1 MTQQEIRS
9 SFDQKV
15 RKGLFRPVSRYITNM
30 ADREDRLQEA
40 ICMTFEM
47 AARYAERGQVLNDAI
62 LVHSCRLR
70 AVDLGRRF
78 VRDDAQPAR
87 DVLHPMNYA
96 KGKVEVYRLDGM
108 LDDAGDFVA
117 QDEVEALVP
126 GLATALQVNPQRDI
140 ISAVDLEA
148 WMASLPE
155 ADQDLLAMRQAG
167 STLADIAE
175 HLDVSISKV
184 FSRMKTL
191 GLQLADRAGLPVAGT
206 TPSVA

>member
-47 AARYAERGQVLNDAI
+47 AARYAERGRVLNDAI

-70 AVDLGRRF
+70 AVDLKRRF
-78 VRDDAQPAR
+78 VHDDAQPAR
-87 DVLHPMNYA
+87 DVLHPMNYSQ
-96 KGKVEVYRLDGM
+96 GKVEVYRLDGM
-108 LDDAGDFVA
+108 LDDDGGFIAEENA
-117 QDEVEALVP
+117 EALVP
-126 GLATALQVNPQRDI
+126 GLATALQVNPTRDI

-148 WMASLPE
+148 WMTSLPE
-155 ADQDLLAMRQAG
+155 DDQDILAMRQAG
-167 STLADIAE
+167 STLKDIAE
-175 HLDVSISKV
+175 HLGLSISTV
-184 FSRMKTL
+184 FSRLKLL
-191 GLQLADRAGLPVAGT
+191 GLVLADRAGLPVAGT
-206 TPSVA
+206 APLVM

>member
-126 GLATALQVNPQRDI
+126 GLATALHVNPQRDI